1 MNNLIDYLESI
12 DILSIEKLDKYIWES
27 DIATLDTLITY
38 IRQLIDE
45 DYETSEYN
53 PFTFIPNGDI
63 CGTGGCTEISCRQRR
78 AQRFA
83 VFAAL
88 YADKEYIQLEFITSE
103 HYDFCDLDEIQ
114 EDEELYIYFKLAL
127 LKDLSIILAYKEL
140 IENGIVCITP
150 SHKVL
155 CPSCF
160 QKEILGENKF
170 DVDSIIREYLVKA
183 KVILRAFDETMH
195 EAQVG
200 IKGIDEFFPGH
211 DLFWTIT
218 DKESLDELKYEQVGE
233 VIRNKEYSE
242 EFVGRFI
249 QEEILSTMYTTK
261 YCYEQKGKLITNKLS
276 DAMFLAKKS
285 QNYPMSDMI
294 KYVDMLPEYDL
305 LITENLQLKD
315 VIRLRQEESE
325 AFNKYRIAL
334 NNAVIEQNKT
344 FNITDWN
351 KIYDDIIYPELNNLD
366 LKMKQIKEGRL
377 KRFFGTMAV
386 VGTAIVANKYGNLI
400 NPDLSSS
407 VQAFATTI
415 GAAGVNS
422 ILDKSSLQKSELQ
435 NNDYFFLW
443 KLKKRIKKY

>member
-1 MNNLIDYLESI
+1 MNKLIDYLDSI
-12 DILSIEKLDKYIWES
+12 DILSSERLNEYIWKS

-38 IRQLIDE
+38 MRQLIDE
-45 DYETSEYN
+45 DYETSKYN
-53 PFTFIPNGDI
+53 PFSFIPNGDI
-63 CGTGGCTEISCRQRR
+63 CGTGGCEEISCRQRR
-78 AQRFA
+78 AQKFA

-88 YADKEYIQLEFITSE
+88 YADKVYIQLEFITNE
-103 HYDFCDLDEIQ
+103 HYDFYDLDEIQ
-114 EDEELYIYFKLAL
+114 EDEELCIYFKLAV
-127 LKDLSIILAYKEL
+127 LKDLSIILVYKEL

-150 SHKVL
+150 SHKML
-155 CPSCF
+155 CPICF

-170 DVDSIIREYLVKA
+170 DVDSIKKEYLVKA
-183 KVILRAFDETMH
+183 KVTLRAFDETRH

-200 IKGIDEFFPGH
+200 IKGIDEFFPDH

-218 DKESLDELKYEQVGE
+218 DKESLDKLKYEQVGE

-242 EFVGRFI
+242 EFAGQFI
-249 QEEILSTMYTTK
+249 EEEILSTMYTTK

-276 DAMFLAKKS
+276 DAMFLAKENQK
-285 QNYPMSDMI
+285 YPIFDMI

-305 LITENLQLKD
+305 LVTENLQLKD

-366 LKMKQIKEGRL
+366 LKIKQIKTGRL
-377 KRFFGTMAV
+377 NRFFGTMVV

-400 NPDLSSS
+400 NPDLFSS
-407 VQAFATTI
+407 VQAFGTTI
-415 GAAGVNS
+415 GAAGANF
-422 ILDKSSLQKSELQ
+422 ILDKTSMQKSELQ

-443 KLKKRIKKY
+443 KLKKKIKKY